1 MSMSAREANASP
13 PRFNCQPRHHLGDH
27 RRRTDGG
34 HRLSGA
40 PVAEPVN
47 GTAVAES
54 GPIRIVY
61 LGCCWAG
68 DTGESGQRSESVVGS
83 GPMCAYGVDAGAA
96 DDATQDGGDDD
107 GVVGVAEDPRH
118 TEDCL
123 IVHRQWGF
131 ETRAVRHDM
140 RYRDLL
146 LQTEG
151 VAP

>member
-1 MSMSAREANASP
+1 MSAREANASP
-13 PRFNCQPRHHLGDH
+13 RASIVSRATTSAIIVDALM
-27 RRRTDGG
+27 
-34 HRLSGA
+34 GA
-40 PVAEPVN
+40 TASAGATVAEPVN

-131 ETRAVRHDM
+131 ETRAVRQDM